1 LSLAIAQF
9 LGLSTPIF
17 AFIAAVIV
25 TDLNPS
31 ESRRLGLRRI
41 VATAVGALCGAVL
54 NQWLQPNSWTI
65 GLGVAA
71 TMLICQ
77 LLQAHDGARVA
88 GFTCGIIMLVPGQDP
103 WLHGFFRFAETILGV
118 GVAWSISY
126 VPKLIRINES
136 QSQSM

>member
-31 ESRRLGLRRI
+31 ESRRLGWRRI
-41 VATAVGALCGAVL
+41 VATVVGALCGAL
-54 NQWLQPNSWTI
+54 LGQWMHPNPWTI
-65 GLGVAA
+65 GLSVGA

-77 LLQAHDGARVA
+77 LLQAQEGAKVA
-88 GFTCGIIMLVPGQDP
+88 GFTCGIIMLLPGEDP
-103 WLHGFFRFAETILGV
+103 WIDAFFRFAETVLGV

-126 VPKLIRINES
+126 VPKLIRIAESES
-136 QSQSM
+136 QSA